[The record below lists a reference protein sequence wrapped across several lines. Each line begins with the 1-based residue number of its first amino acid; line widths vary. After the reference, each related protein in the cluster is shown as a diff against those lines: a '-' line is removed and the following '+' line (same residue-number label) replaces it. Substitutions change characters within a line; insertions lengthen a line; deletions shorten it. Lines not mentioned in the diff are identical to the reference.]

1 MSAILTFPI
10 FCTARRK
17 HEAACANATR
27 ERAERLE
34 YSRTAADQFAREA
47 KRDCTDW
54 ETPEQCAFRIV
65 RPKHVSATVANYT
78 PGGAA

>member
-1 MSAILTFPI
+1 MSAILAFPI
-10 FCTARRK
+10 FCTERRK
-17 HEAACANATR
+17 HEAACANAT
-27 ERAERLE
+27 
-34 YSRTAADQFAREA
+34 FARAIKLDYSLTIAQGFARDA

-54 ETPEQCAFRIV
+54 ETPAECAFRIV